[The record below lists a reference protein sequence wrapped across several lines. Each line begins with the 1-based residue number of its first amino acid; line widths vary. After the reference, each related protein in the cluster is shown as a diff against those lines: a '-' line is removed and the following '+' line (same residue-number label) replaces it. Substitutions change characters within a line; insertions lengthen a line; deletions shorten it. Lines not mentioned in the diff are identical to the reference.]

1 MNDKW
6 EPTIEP
12 TPCVDKNGVY
22 VTKGMTVLYT
32 SPGHKP
38 PYDPIT
44 QEGITVSEPRFTRN
58 VWGDHY
64 WIVDLKGNGWRSQFT
79 RVATLEAVV
88 AERTARGPSDIELE
102 RAAIAAWLRSEPET
116 IRECNGHR
124 HKDGKKCL
132 VISPM
137 TLEELAAAIECGD
150 YPKPREE

>member
-1 MNDKW
+1 VNKRGSVVEHGSALALHSCPDCLDGFAPANPLC
-6 EPTIEP
+6 PTCEN
-12 TPCVDKNGVY
+12 TA
-22 VTKGMTVLYT
+22 LRA
-32 SPGHKP
+32 
-38 PYDPIT
+38 
-44 QEGITVSEPRFTRN
+44 E
-58 VWGDHY
+58 
-64 WIVDLKGNGWRSQFT
+64 
-79 RVATLEAVV
+79 VV
-88 AERTARGPSDIELE
+88 HLRGE